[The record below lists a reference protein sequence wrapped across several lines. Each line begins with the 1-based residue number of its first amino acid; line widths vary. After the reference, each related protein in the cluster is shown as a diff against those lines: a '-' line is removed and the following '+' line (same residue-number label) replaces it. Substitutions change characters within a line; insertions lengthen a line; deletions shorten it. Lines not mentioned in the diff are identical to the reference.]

1 MYAPTT
7 NAEEPK
13 VEQFYDD
20 LQDLLELKP
29 KKKKKCPFQYRGL
42 ECKSR
47 KSRDTWHL
55 TGAAE
60 SPCILD
66 EGSGPWDEI
75 EVRLVRNCSLPPGHG
90 GDLLPTANKK
100 LGS

>member
-1 MYAPTT
+1 MGPQLCDY
-7 NAEEPK
+7 
-13 VEQFYDD
+13 VM
-20 LQDLLELKP
+20 L
-29 KKKKKCPFQYRGL
+29 
-42 ECKSR
+42 CKTLS
-47 KSRDTWHL
+47 HL

-100 LGS
+100 LES